1 LDKGKPNDW
10 VRVLEDLN
18 FNTTNWDVSGWSNS
32 TSGRAGTISKALAF
46 QCFEEFFRTGLPEG
60 VEDICE
66 YLQGKKSYI
75 KLEYKLLDEED
86 RQIRGSGSSILVE
99 LPGGLEKIARDI
111 PANARHVKITSPC
124 TNAGPV
130 TIALKEKPYDEAYNV
145 TAFRRG
151 KDFSL
156 AELKVLKNKIILNIK
171 VDFYG
176 DVTIRKE
183 LTINVRD

>member
-1 LDKGKPNDW
+1 
-10 VRVLEDLN
+10 
-18 FNTTNWDVSGWSNS
+18 
-32 TSGRAGTISKALAF
+32 
-46 QCFEEFFRTGLPEG
+46 
-60 VEDICE
+60 
-66 YLQGKKSYI
+66 
-75 KLEYKLLDEED
+75 
-86 RQIRGSGSSILVE
+86 
-99 LPGGLEKIARDI
+99 
-111 PANARHVKITSPC
+111 VKITSPC